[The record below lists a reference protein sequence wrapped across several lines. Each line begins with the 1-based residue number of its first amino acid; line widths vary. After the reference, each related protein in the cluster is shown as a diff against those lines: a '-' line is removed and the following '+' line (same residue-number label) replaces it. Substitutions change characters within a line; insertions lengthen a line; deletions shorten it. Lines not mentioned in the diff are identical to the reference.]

1 MNLELWKKIKKKQFA
16 PVYLLHGTESFLIQE
31 TKELLVKY
39 SIEEEE
45 KDFNLSVFDL
55 EETPVE
61 IALADAET
69 LPFMGERR
77 LVILQNPN
85 FLTSDRNKEKVEH
98 NVSVLENYLKSP
110 APFTILVFTA
120 PYEKLDERKKIVKQL
135 KANAEIL
142 TVNTLSEKDLHSW
155 ITSRATQ
162 NGVTISPSAIQEL
175 LEVAGTNLMNI
186 TQEMDKMSLYLGVGG
201 NGEIT
206 EETVKLLVARSL
218 EQNIFSL
225 IDKVVNRK
233 LDEAL
238 RIFYDLLQ
246 NNEEPIKILSLLAT
260 QFRLIFH
267 VKELSR
273 QGYGQQQMAGNL
285 KVHPFRVKLASGQA
299 NLFSQE
305 ELLNI
310 INQLA
315 EADYEM
321 KNGKKDK
328 QLILELFIMQLAK

>member
-1 MNLELWKKIKKKQFA
+1 MNLELWKKIKKKQLA
-16 PVYLLHGTESFLIQE
+16 PVYLLHGSENFLIQE
-31 TKELLVKY
+31 TKDLLIEY
-39 SIEEEE
+39 SIKEEE

-77 LVILQNPN
+77 LVILQNPS
-85 FLTSDRNKEKVEH
+85 FLTSEKNKDKVEH
-98 NVSVLENYLKSP
+98 NVSVLELYLKSP

-120 PYEKLDERKKIVKQL
+120 PYEKLDERKKIVKLL
-135 KANAEIL
+135 KANAEVL

-155 ITSRATQ
+155 ITDRATQ
-162 NGVTISPSAIQEL
+162 HEVTIRPPAIQEL
-175 LEVAGTNLMNI
+175 LHVAGTNLMNI
-186 TQEMDKMSLYLGVGG
+186 TQEMDKMCLYLGA

-206 EETVKLLVARSL
+206 EETVHLLVPRSL

-246 NNEEPIKILSLLAT
+246 NKEEPIKILSLLAT
-260 QFRLIFH
+260 QFRLIFQ

-273 QGYGQQQMAGNL
+273 QGYGQQQIAGNL
-285 KVHPFRVKLASGQA
+285 KVHPFRVKLAGGQS

-305 ELLNI
+305 ELLKI
-310 INQLA
+310 MNQLA

-321 KNGKKDK
+321 KNGKMDK
-328 QLILELFIMQLAK
+328 KLILELFIMKLAK

>member
-16 PVYLLHGTESFLIQE
+16 PIYLLHGSENFLIQE
-31 TKELLVKY
+31 TKELLIKY

-77 LVILQNPN
+77 VVILQNPS
-85 FLTSDRNKEKVEH
+85 FLTSEKNKDKVEH
-98 NVSVLENYLKSP
+98 NISVLEHYLKSP

-120 PYEKLDERKKIVKQL
+120 PYEKLDERKKIVKLL
-135 KANAEIL
+135 KTNAEVL
-142 TVNTLSEKDLHSW
+142 TVNTLSEKDLHTW
-155 ITSRATQ
+155 ITDRVIQ
-162 NGVTISPSAIQEL
+162 HEVTIRPAAIQEL
-175 LEVAGTNLMNI
+175 LHVAGTNLMNI
-186 TQEMDKMSLYLGVGG
+186 TQEIDKMCLYLGV

-206 EETVKLLVARSL
+206 EETVQLLVPRSL

-260 QFRLIFH
+260 QFRLIFQ

-273 QGYGQQQMAGNL
+273 QGYGQQQIAGNL
-285 KVHPFRVKLASGQA
+285 KVHPFRVKLAGGQS
-299 NLFSQE
+299 NLFTQE
-305 ELLNI
+305 ELLHI
-310 INQLA
+310 MNQLA
-315 EADYEM
+315 EADYEI
-321 KNGKKDK
+321 KNGKMDK
-328 QLILELFIMQLAK
+328 KLILELFIMKLAK